1 MYVCVCV
8 CVCVCVGVDVCMVV
22 WVGGL
27 VGVWVYV
34 GVSADVCG

>member
-1 MYVCVCV
+1 M
-8 CVCVCVGVDVCMVV
+8 CVCVGGCGWVGVGVCMVV

-34 GVSADVCG
+34 GVSVDVCG